1 MCGCKIGCLAGD
13 LGASHIQSKVSQCVI
28 PYSCEDHVSKA
39 QIGSPHSSDSA
50 CPPPSAAAQL
60 SCGSQNNRFHGKVM
74 AGSAYIFSS
83 LFQVVQPLE
92 KEVAEALASL
102 IKSSEEIS
110 VDPCVLAPSFL
121 ALHL

>member
-13 LGASHIQSKVSQCVI
+13 LGASHIQSKVSRCVI

-39 QIGSPHSSDSA
+39 LIGSPHPSDSA